1 MSMKLGVTWV
11 TMICL
16 TLGSV
21 TSRLPF
27 FRFMCLLRYVCVF
40 SFYLKSITFS
50 FVNLDIFVRLI
61 FTFDLFRCTVT
72 LTWMTTCYCRTLW
85 SLRWVIFPQWCYYCS
100 SCIFLGQTQVLCLI
114 VVFNLTD
121 VVHRNRGLS
130 WSRLVRLLNRR
141 PLELSGVLPLGV
153 LQALLLG
160 AHRCVVVFT
169 LSFFPLA
176 VVALLPELIKW

>member
-1 MSMKLGVTWV
+1 MSFLFSSMSMKLRVTWV

-21 TSRLPF
+21 ISWLLII
-27 FRFMCLLRYVCVF
+27 RFMCLLRFVCVIF
-40 SFYLKSITFS
+40 FFKLNTFS

-72 LTWMTTCYCRTLW
+72 PTWMTTCYCRIFW

-100 SCIFLGQTQVLCLI
+100 SWFFSRSNSNFVIDCC
-114 VVFNLTD
+114 FNLID

-130 WSRLVRLLNRR
+130 WSWLVRLLNRC
-141 PLELSGVLPLGV
+141 PLELSGVLSLGV

-160 AHRCVVVFT
+160 AHRCVVVST
-169 LSFFPLA
+169 LRLFL
-176 VVALLPELIKW
+176 